1 MTNETQYQFMPST
14 QYLLGVAFKW
24 SCDRGGEDVTRRGGG
39 DDAEAVTK
47 YLAQLSKERMHR
59 QKRSSVTYVDAMTAI
74 CEGEP
79 SRLLKSDAFHLA
91 ADLSLA
97 VESGTIPDHLFMDIA
112 DYEPIQKLKQSF
124 RNRLEASNSPRVLPE
139 SIRSIGNIETAG
151 TGRDGIGEGNIRRYL
166 ELPMEGDPATTD
178 WQLLSLYAVLVHLKC
193 DLEVLLDTGFLPVRR
208 CQRHRCGAFYRVN
221 RMSGRSRFC
230 SDTCRASAP
239 REQAT

>member
-1 MTNETQYQFMPST
+1 MTCETLHQSMPST
-14 QYLLGVAFKW
+14 HYLLGVAFKW
-24 SCDRGGEDVTRRGGG
+24 SCGQDEDKVARKGCS
-39 DDAEAVTK
+39 DDAETVTK
-47 YLAQLSKERMHR
+47 YLSQLSKERMHR

-79 SRLLKSDAFHLA
+79 SRLLKSDAFQLA
-91 ADLSLA
+91 ADLTLA
-97 VESGTIPDHLFMDIA
+97 VESGTIPDHLFIDVA
-112 DYEPIQKLKQSF
+112 DFEPIQKLKQSF
-124 RNRLEASNSPRVLPE
+124 RNRVEVSNNPRVLPE
-139 SIRSIGNIETAG
+139 SIRSISNIETAE
-151 TGRDGIGEGNIRRYL
+151 TGRNGIGEGSVRRYL
-166 ELPMEGDPATTD
+166 ELPMEGDPTTAD
-178 WQLLSLYAVLVHLKC
+178 WELLSLYAVLAHLKC